1 MKDNKHFVIII
12 SGPTASG
19 KTDFSD
25 VIAQKING
33 EIINADVGQFYT
45 PLSIGTAKPD
55 WKNQKIPYHL
65 FDILSEP
72 KDLSVVE
79 YKNLVTNKISKIIAK
94 NKTPIIVGGSLFYL
108 KSLLFPP
115 NEFGIDAVRGER
127 SSLLRSR
134 IHGAEDFKYSWD
146 YLNKI
151 DPERAAKI
159 HPNDIYRIKRAIDIW
174 ITLGIKPSD
183 AMPKFDPQFN
193 FLFIFLDLPI
203 EILSER
209 IKRRTISMINS
220 GWIQEVE
227 KFVDTEWESFFDKK
241 GLIGYSEILNWIKAG
256 KKREGLEALIENI
269 YTKTRQYARKQLIF
283 WKSFKNQ
290 ILKSCKNSSFD
301 CRVLEVQEPK
311 KFDFS
316 ILNFKKHSKLT
327 PTLDKT

>member
-25 VIAQKING
+25 MIAQKING

-45 PLSIGTAKPD
+45 SLSIGTAKPD
-55 WKNQKIPYHL
+55 WKNQKVPYHL

-79 YKNLVTNKISKIIAK
+79 YKNSVNNKISGIVTK

-115 NEFGIDAVRGER
+115 NELCPNAVCGER

-134 IHGAEDFKYSWD
+134 IHSTKDIEYSWD

-151 DPERAAKI
+151 DPARAAKI

-183 AMPKFDPQFN
+183 AMPKFDPPFN
-193 FLFIFLDLPI
+193 FLFIFINPTM

-209 IKRRTISMINS
+209 IKKRTVDMINS

-227 KFVDTEWESFFDKK
+227 KFVDTEWEIFFDKK

-256 KKREGLEALIENI
+256 KKQEDLCVLIENI

-283 WKSFKNQ
+283 WKSFKVQ
-290 ILKSCKNSSFD
+290 ILESCKDCSFD
-301 CRVLEVQEPK
+301 CRILEVKDFKE
-311 KFDFS
+311 FDFNRLS
-316 ILNFKKHSKLT
+316 IKSF
-327 PTLDKT
+327 